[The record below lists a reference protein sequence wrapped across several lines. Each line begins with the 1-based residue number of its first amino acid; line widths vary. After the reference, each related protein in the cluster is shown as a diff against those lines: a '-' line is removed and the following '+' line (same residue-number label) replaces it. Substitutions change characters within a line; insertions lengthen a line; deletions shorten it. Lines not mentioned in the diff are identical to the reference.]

1 MILMFRKLAPG
12 RLSRVI
18 VALVPLNGHKP
29 RAATLITI
37 GTNHEDES
45 HISNRNREDV

>member
-29 RAATLITI
+29 ERHRSSRKEQT
-37 GTNHEDES
+37 HEDES
-45 HISNRNREDV
+45 HISNCNREDV